1 MLLEL
6 NIRDFAIIDDIKIE
20 FTKGFNVLTGET
32 GSGKSIIIDALS
44 LLLGGRANKDFIRK
58 GKDFAYIEGLFD
70 LDDNVREYLKE
81 IGYGDEE
88 LLIVSREINAT
99 KPSTLRIN
107 GRLAPVSQLKMILD
121 KVIDIFAQEESQ
133 SLMDL
138 NNQRTVLDFLSPEGQ
153 KELLNKM
160 AAEYEKLRQLRLQLE
175 AADVDEERQK
185 REIDILEYQVRDIE
199 EADLKPYDFEGLYD
213 EYKLMSNSEK
223 IKNNLSEI
231 VQILKRGTS
240 GLSAIDSLDSVI
252 SHLSQIESY
261 QDKYG
266 ELKEQVT
273 DLRYQL
279 DDLAS
284 EFENNLK
291 DVDIDEREIDQLIN
305 RIDRVNS
312 LKSKY
317 GETFEKIE
325 AFKNEAKN
333 KLEFLKN
340 LDEEKEKLI
349 SDIET
354 QEKICEDTCEKISAN
369 RLKGAEFLNSAM
381 KDELNQLNMPD
392 ADFKVKLDRGEM
404 SSTGFDK
411 VEFLIKTNRG
421 EDFKSLAR
429 TASGGEM
436 SRIMLGFKSII
447 AQKDNINTLVFDEID
462 TGISGVTA
470 QIVGNKI
477 RDLSKFTQVIAISH
491 LPQIVSMADTH
502 FLIEKSVSENVT
514 TSSIRKLSNDERVEE
529 LARLLGGMEISE
541 TTIKAAREM
550 IEKRK

>member
-58 GKDFAYIEGLFD
+58 GKDFAYIEGLFE

-138 NNQRTVLDFLSPEGQ
+138 NNQRTVLDFISPKGQ

-160 AAEYEKLRQLRLQLE
+160 AAEYEKLRQSRLQLE

-231 VQILKRGTS
+231 VQILKRGTA

-266 ELKEQVT
+266 ELKELVT

-284 EFENNLK
+284 EVENNLK

-312 LKSKY
+312 IKSKY

-354 QEKICEDTCEKISAN
+354 QEKICRDTCEKISAN

-404 SSTGFDK
+404 GSTGFDK

-470 QIVGNKI
+470 QIVGNKM
-477 RDLSKFTQVIAISH
+477 RALSKFTQVIAISH

-529 LARLLGGMEISE
+529 LARLLGGIEISE

>member
-20 FTKGFNVLTGET
+20 FTEGFNVLTGET

-58 GKDFAYIEGLFD
+58 GKDFAYIEGLFSVD
-70 LDDNVREYLKE
+70 GDVREYLKE

-284 EFENNLK
+284 EVENNLK

-369 RLKGAEFLNSAM
+369 RLKGAEFLNHSM

-404 SSTGFDK
+404 SSAGFDK

-470 QIVGNKI
+470 QIVGNKM
-477 RDLSKFTQVIAISH
+477 RALSKFTQVIAISH

>member
-20 FTKGFNVLTGET
+20 FTEGFNVLTGET

-58 GKDFAYIEGLFD
+58 GKEFAYIEGLFSV
-70 LDDNVREYLKE
+70 DDEVRDYLQE

-138 NNQRTVLDFLSPEGQ
+138 NNQRTVLDFLSPKGQ

-160 AAEYEKLRQLRLQLE
+160 TEEYEKLRQLRLQLE

-199 EADLKPYDFEGLYD
+199 EAGLKPYDFEGLYD
-213 EYKLMSNSEK
+213 DYKLMSNSEK
-223 IKNNLSEI
+223 IKNNLAEI
-231 VQILKRGTS
+231 SQILKRGTS
-240 GLSAIDSLDSVI
+240 ALSVIDNLDSVI
-252 SHLSQIESY
+252 SHLTQIESY

-266 ELKEQVT
+266 ELKGQIT

-279 DDLAS
+279 DDLAC
-284 EFENNLK
+284 EVERELR
-291 DVDIDEREIDQLIN
+291 DVDIDEREIDQIIN
-305 RIDRVNS
+305 RIDTVNS

-325 AFKNEAKN
+325 TFKTDAQN

-349 SDIET
+349 SDIKAQEET
-354 QEKICEDTCEKISAN
+354 CKIICEKISAN
-369 RLKGAEFLNSAM
+369 RVKGGEFLNSAM
-381 KDELNQLNMPD
+381 KEELKQLNMPD
-392 ADFKVKLDRGEM
+392 ADFKVQLDRGEM
-404 SSTGFDK
+404 TPTGFDK

-477 RDLSKFTQVIAISH
+477 RELSKFTQVIAISH

-502 FLIEKSVSENVT
+502 FLIEKSVSDNVT
-514 TSSIRKLSNDERVEE
+514 TSCIRRLSEEERVEE
-529 LARLLGGMEISE
+529 LARLLGGMEISD
-541 TTIKAAREM
+541 TTKKAAREM

>member
-58 GKDFAYIEGLFD
+58 GRDFAYIEGLFD
-70 LDDNVREYLKE
+70 LDDNMREYLKE

-107 GRLAPVSQLKMILD
+107 GRLAPVSQLKMILG

-138 NNQRTVLDFLSPEGQ
+138 NNQRTVLDFLSPKGQ

-199 EADLKPYDFEGLYD
+199 EAGLKPYDFEGLYD

-266 ELKEQVT
+266 ELKELVT

-284 EFENNLK
+284 EVENNLK

-325 AFKNEAKN
+325 AFKNEAKT

-369 RLKGAEFLNSAM
+369 RLKGAEFLNHSM

-404 SSTGFDK
+404 SSAGFDK

-470 QIVGNKI
+470 QIVGNKM
-477 RDLSKFTQVIAISH
+477 RALSKFTQVIAISH